1 VVLDGEVM
9 TTDLDYLDRLCSEAT
24 PGPWA
29 TIGCDKHL
37 ERVDLSCFCVR
48 ASVDGKRIRD
58 VPDLLFIAA
67 ARTALPDL
75 VAEVRRLRALL
86 TEAVGALA
94 DLGACPDA
102 DCPRCESVMARCIAA
117 LEET

>member
-1 VVLDGEVM
+1 M

-58 VPDLLFIAA
+58 VSDLLLIAA

-75 VAEVRRLRALL
+75 VAEVRRLRAI
-86 TEAVGALA
+86 EVAA
-94 DLGACPDA
+94 
-102 DCPRCESVMARCIAA
+102 SVMVDA
-117 LEET
+117 LDECGEVHGPDGTLAGERQLREALGKPVREEP